1 MRVRAVL
8 AVLLGLIGV
17 GLGAAD
23 VVRHEPRLA
32 LVGIGVVL
40 LGMLLGLGASR
51 SPREAAVVPFGALEA
66 GPIDGQASDRLA
78 EGGTASSSTASSSTA
93 SDETGE
99 DVRLEQVSEDPIT
112 DPVTGLMN
120 EIFFSGLLGTKLA
133 TARRRLWPLS
143 VVLLQVHLGE
153 ELSEA
158 EVDDA
163 IRAFS
168 DVVRGT
174 IRTADV
180 VCRVGQ
186 RTFALVLDDTDE
198 DGGAWVAERVQI
210 AQARQQTSGVVR
222 ISAGVASYPSHG
234 IEPTEILLTAKIA
247 LKQAAES
254 VTTPGLG
261 RVVVAPQRPM

>member
-17 GLGAAD
+17 GLGAAE
-23 VVRHEPRLA
+23 VVRQEPRLA

-40 LGMLLGLGASR
+40 VGMLLGLSTGRPPSR
-51 SPREAAVVPFGALEA
+51 AAVVPFGELEA
-66 GPIDGQASDRLA
+66 GSS
-78 EGGTASSSTASSSTA
+78 EGSIENQVLEPNAKPT
-93 SDETGE
+93 ELEE
-99 DVRLEQVSEDPIT
+99 DARVEDVSEDPIT
-112 DPVTGLMN
+112 DPLTGLMN

-153 ELSEA
+153 DLSKA
-158 EVDDA
+158 ESDEA

-168 DVVRGT
+168 EVVRGT

-210 AQARQQTSGVVR
+210 AQARQGASVIARV
-222 ISAGVASYPSHG
+222 SAGVASYPSHG
-234 IEPTEILLTAKIA
+234 IEPAEILVTAKTA

-254 VTTPGLG
+254 LTTPGLG

>member
-8 AVLLGLIGV
+8 AVILGLIGV

-23 VVRHEPRLA
+23 VARHEPRLA

-40 LGMLLGLGASR
+40 VGMLLALGTGR
-51 SPREAAVVPFGALEA
+51 SPRQTAVVAFGELEA
-66 GPIDGQASDRLA
+66 GSSEARGEADAPEAVAVA
-78 EGGTASSSTASSSTA
+78 ETA
-93 SDETGE
+93 GE
-99 DVRLEQVSEDPIT
+99 VRLEDVSEDPIT

-234 IEPTEILLTAKIA
+234 IEPTEILVTAKIA

>member
-8 AVLLGLIGV
+8 AVLLGLVGV
-17 GLGAAD
+17 GLGAVD
-23 VVRHEPRLA
+23 VTRHEPRLA
-32 LVGIGVVL
+32 LAGIGVVL
-40 LGMLLGLGASR
+40 VGMLIGLGAGR
-51 SPREAAVVPFGALEA
+51 ARQQEQVTPFGELEA
-66 GPIDGQASDRLA
+66 GRTEESEDGAPEDASRETTTEGSTDSRL
-78 EGGTASSSTASSSTA
+78 
-93 SDETGE
+93 D
-99 DVRLEQVSEDPIT
+99 DVSEDPIT

-143 VVLLQVHLGE
+143 VVLLQVHLVDG
-153 ELSEA
+153 LSEA
-158 EVDDA
+158 DSDEA

-168 DVVRGT
+168 EVVRGT

-180 VCRVGQ
+180 ACRVGK

-210 AQARQQTSGVVR
+210 AQARQGTTHIAR

-234 IEPTEILLTAKIA
+234 IEPAEVLLTAKTA
-247 LKQAAES
+247 LAQAAEN
-254 VTTPGLG
+254 TMTPGLG